1 MTPEQT
7 AAASKPLV
15 VEVGGA
21 FHQWPGTL
29 HRARLLGI
37 SSWAFYVA
45 GRGGALGDVR
55 AGTVAAALGFIAPDA
70 VADGWDAVVR
80 VTSPAEVATVS
91 YTECCRWG
99 AEHLSDLPG
108 LDRLVELTGRA
119 VAAADPTG
127 MPLFAA
133 WRAMPVPDGSSGAR
147 AAAHLHV
154 LRELFIGAHLIAV
167 RAAGMTP
174 LAAVVAGPEG
184 PAGAVA
190 CGWPP
195 PYPAVAPL
203 VRRRIWAESVTD
215 RLVSP
220 AFAGLDP
227 VERTELVDL
236 LDVARGRLGPDRPTG
251 QIVPSGN
258 G

>member
-7 AAASKPLV
+7 AAASKPAV
-15 VEVGGA
+15 IEVGGA
-21 FHQWPGTL
+21 FHQCPGTL

-55 AGTVAAALGFIAPDA
+55 AETVAAALGFIAPDA
-70 VADGWDAVVR
+70 VADGWDAALR
-80 VTSPAEVATVS
+80 VATPVEVATAS
-91 YTECCRWG
+91 YAECCRWG
-99 AEHLSDLPG
+99 IEHLTAVPG

-119 VAAADPTG
+119 VAAADPAG
-127 MPLFAA
+127 LPLFAA
-133 WRAMPVPDGSSGAR
+133 WRTMPVPDEAPGAR
-147 AAAHLHV
+147 AAAHLHL
-154 LRELFIGAHLIAV
+154 LRELFIGAHLVAA
-167 RAAGMTP
+167 RAGGMTP

-215 RLVSP
+215 RLASA
-220 AFAGLDP
+220 AFAVLDP
-227 VERTELVDL
+227 AERVELVDL
-236 LDVARGRLGPDRPTG
+236 LVAARTRLRPDPTAG
-251 QIVPSGN
+251 QALPSGD